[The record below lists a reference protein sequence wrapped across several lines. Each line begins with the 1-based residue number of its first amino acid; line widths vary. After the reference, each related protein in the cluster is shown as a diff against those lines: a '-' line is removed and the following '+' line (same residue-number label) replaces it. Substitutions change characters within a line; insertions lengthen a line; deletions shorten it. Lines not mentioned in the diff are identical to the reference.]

1 MKSLKHVL
9 LFLLIM
15 PLLVGPIREVKSS
28 SLYGWT
34 PVSNPVENDAGAL
47 TSVFMID
54 SSDGWAVG
62 WLGTILHWDGNSWEA
77 VPSPTVCDLFSVFML
92 SSNDGWAVGAG
103 PINNTAILHWDG
115 ISWNPVPPPEG
126 MNAILRSVYMIGS
139 NDVWAVG
146 CISRNGFDYEVMI
159 RWNGTEWSLMSSTYP
174 SQLNSVFMIDS
185 SDGWAVGERI
195 VHWDGTSWTAVSSPT
210 GLLIGIFML
219 SASDGWAVGAAGKTL
234 HWDGEVW
241 SLMTSPSSYTLQS
254 IFMTNP
260 SNGWFVGED
269 IIYRDGSELELVSD
283 PLPSGYY
290 RSGFMLSTTE
300 GWAVGSEWVQ
310 VGPGA
315 EEQRP
320 RILHYGSIVPEA
332 TIDVELYAYP
342 DNIRLRDKNLQ
353 VAILGSPTFDVKE
366 ISPETINM
374 GGVSV
379 ARRGP
384 TKAPELSISYR
395 DVNSDSHM
403 DLVSS
408 FSIPELVLGGVLSET
423 TTSLTL
429 TATLLDGTPIEGTD
443 TVNVVRK

>member
-1 MKSLKHVL
+1 MKSLKYVL

-34 PVSNPVENDAGAL
+34 SASNPVENAAGAL
-47 TSVFMID
+47 TSVSMID
-54 SSDGWAVG
+54 SRDGWAVG
-62 WLGTILHWDGNSWEA
+62 
-77 VPSPTVCDLFSVFML
+77 P
-92 SSNDGWAVGAG
+92 
-103 PINNTAILHWDG
+103 
-115 ISWNPVPPPEG
+115 
-126 MNAILRSVYMIGS
+126 
-139 NDVWAVG
+139 
-146 CISRNGFDYEVMI
+146 
-159 RWNGTEWSLMSSTYP
+159 
-174 SQLNSVFMIDS
+174 
-185 SDGWAVGERI
+185 
-195 VHWDGTSWTAVSSPT
+195 
-210 GLLIGIFML
+210 
-219 SASDGWAVGAAGKTL
+219 AGKTL
-234 HWDGEVW
+234 HWNGEVW
-241 SLMTSPSSYTLQS
+241 NLVTSPSSYTLQS

-260 SNGWFVGED
+260 SNRWFVGED
-269 IIYRDGSELELVSD
+269 ITYWDGSELGLISD
-283 PLPSGYY
+283 PLTAGYY
-290 RSGFMLSTTE
+290 RSVFMLSTTE

-315 EEQRP
+315 NEQRP
-320 RILHYGSIVPEA
+320 RIIRYGSIVPEA
-332 TIDVELYAYP
+332 TTDVELYIYP

-366 ISPETINM
+366 ISPETINI

-408 FSIPELVLGGVLSET
+408 FSIPELVLGGVLNET

-443 TVNVVRK
+443 TVEVVRR